1 MATATAPTP
10 TGMDLRLERVRRRAT
25 VTAVALAAGLSRQRI
40 TAIEATAWPTAQ
52 AATRYLAALDS
63 VEVSRRRCKITRRRP
78 ARR

>member
-40 TAIEATAWPTAQ
+40 TAIEATAWPTAR

-63 VEVSRRRCKITRRRP
+63 VEVPRRWKITRRRR